1 MQHEPQ
7 PNVPKYRE
15 RIDNLRLHFF
25 SEPAKFPTNLE
36 TVIFVNGGDT
46 MPHENKT
53 QLKAVS
59 PPELR
64 DALRMAVADAVRNG
78 ESDDTL
84 KQWRKCI
91 QSIPVRFKA
100 TASDP
105 EQKVSN
111 AFESSVQ
118 QREDIGVLHA
128 NVRMSALLRS
138 YEIMDL
144 KSQLETGGGAKQ
156 NKKSLAQHYSKIRF
170 APESEKVSQ
179 TFVEHCIALHNS
191 VLSVKEAQKHIYNAI
206 CMFPPPPTV
215 PKRGSCFLCRPTIL
229 TLPPSLPPHH
239 ILLPPPSSHPPILSP
254 PSHMHNDTYAVHFPS
269 TLPPSFYV
277 PSIAVAGAA
286 YRLSVVRRS
295 RLSFWILH
303 LHVRRHG
310 L

>member
-36 TVIFVNGGDT
+36 TVIFVNDGDT

-53 QLKAVS
+53 QLKAAS

-100 TASDP
+100 TDP
-105 EQKVSN
+105 EQKVSSE
-111 AFESSVQ
+111 FESSVQ
-118 QREDIGVLHA
+118 KRDDIGVLHA

-138 YEIMDL
+138 NEVMDL
-144 KSQLETGGGAKQ
+144 KAQLETGGAKQ
-156 NKKSLAQHYSKIRF
+156 NNKL
-170 APESEKVSQ
+170 
-179 TFVEHCIALHNS
+179 
-191 VLSVKEAQKHIYNAI
+191 LS
-206 CMFPPPPTV
+206 
-215 PKRGSCFLCRPTIL
+215 
-229 TLPPSLPPHH
+229 
-239 ILLPPPSSHPPILSP
+239 
-254 PSHMHNDTYAVHFPS
+254 
-269 TLPPSFYV
+269 
-277 PSIAVAGAA
+277 
-286 YRLSVVRRS
+286 
-295 RLSFWILH
+295 
-303 LHVRRHG
+303 
-310 L
+310 